1 MELPPSTSTPWFS
14 ASTFQL
20 IDRPF
25 DHRPIRKERFDK
37 PFYLVAKMKKGLPKP
52 AESLSL

>member
-25 DHRPIRKERFDK
+25 DHRPIRKERFDE